1 MTPAVLIMVITKC
14 VSLGT
19 QSRNVSVSL
28 MKVNLIDINHLFTF
42 VKLHAFIQQ
51 VFVECLLGTKNIFK
65 DVNKTANVP
74 APMESKF

>member
-1 MTPAVLIMVITKC
+1 
-14 VSLGT
+14 
-19 QSRNVSVSL
+19 
-28 MKVNLIDINHLFTF
+28 MKVNPIDLNHLFTF
-42 VKLHAFIQQ
+42 VNLHAFIQQ

>member
-1 MTPAVLIMVITKC
+1 MC
-14 VSLGT
+14 
-19 QSRNVSVSL
+19 VSL
-28 MKVNLIDINHLFTF
+28 MKVNPIDLNHLFTF
-42 VKLHAFIQQ
+42 VNLHAFIQQ

>member
-1 MTPAVLIMVITKC
+1 
-14 VSLGT
+14 
-19 QSRNVSVSL
+19 